1 MMPILILR
9 SLFSYPAKSKRP
21 RCCRAWFQKKVRLQS
36 IQLPWKWP
44 RTSPKS
50 PFRRFWG
57 MNFVLRATFRVSI
70 VTVLE
75 MISSLTNIFGEPED
89 LLHFIAT
96 ITTQKY
102 YKFLLTFGK
111 MLLLVHFTRHFL
123 EPFVGKTSVLVNPTW
138 NRTKYASICQIFQCP
153 AVLLWARI

>member
-75 MISSLTNIFGEPED
+75 MISSLTKIFGEPED

-96 ITTQKY
+96 IPRRSITSFYLPLEKCCSWSTY
-102 YKFLLTFGK
+102 
-111 MLLLVHFTRHFL
+111 TRHFL

-138 NRTKYASICQIFQCP
+138 NRMKYASICHIFQCP